1 MIKDSSKGQFDV
13 VIVWKLDRFARNRY
27 DSAHYK
33 NILKKNGVKVLSATE
48 KISDDASGIL
58 LESMLEGYA
67 EYYSAELAEK
77 VKRGMT
83 ENALKGLWNGGQVPF
98 GYKINAERKL
108 YLDPINAPIVEEIF
122 KMCNDGMTVKAI
134 YNNLKERNVL
144 RPNGKPLRYNAVR
157 YILSNR
163 TYIGEYNNSGVKIE
177 NSVPPIVSEE
187 LFNSVQLELAKN
199 SHAPARHT
207 AKDDYLLTT
216 KLFCGKC
223 GAMMVAQAG
232 TSGTNKKV
240 HRYYACVRQK
250 KHKCDKKM
258 LHKTKIED
266 YVVYETMQ
274 FLQNDEYIEYLS
286 ELIYNLQ
293 LQFTEST
300 ILPRLEDELKVKEN
314 GKFRLEGKDY
324 LMKDGDIC
332 HFRFN
337 K

>member
-1 MIKDSSKGQFDV
+1 
-13 VIVWKLDRFARNRY
+13 
-27 DSAHYK
+27 
-33 NILKKNGVKVLSATE
+33 
-48 KISDDASGIL
+48 
-58 LESMLEGYA
+58 
-67 EYYSAELAEK
+67 
-77 VKRGMT
+77 
-83 ENALKGLWNGGQVPF
+83 
-98 GYKINAERKL
+98 
-108 YLDPINAPIVEEIF
+108 
-122 KMCNDGMTVKAI
+122 MCNDGMTVKAI

-163 TYIGEYNNSGVKIE
+163 TYIGEYNHSGVKIE

-258 LHKTKIED
+258 LHKTAIL
-266 YVVYETMQ
+266 TRWW
-274 FLQNDEYIEYLS
+274 
-286 ELIYNLQ
+286 IYGIFVWTN
-293 LQFTEST
+293 
-300 ILPRLEDELKVKEN
+300 I
-314 GKFRLEGKDY
+314 
-324 LMKDGDIC
+324 
-332 HFRFN
+332 
-337 K
+337 